1 MSYARARLLLGMS
14 GVGLIVV
21 SSTLLL
27 LTQYP
32 LSILP
37 TTQEWSKTDLSSL
50 GILLI
55 GLALGLLPLDLLG
68 GYFLPNRWRPNTI
81 TGKAFLLAWGRGA
94 LVQTALF
101 LMFSLWILLLG
112 RSLGYVGA
120 VLAIIS
126 GGVGLI
132 CFQLP
137 IARLVGALRMV
148 KPAESADSSKLKETQ
163 ELLQSQGHDLV
174 PIEILSHQDV
184 GFTGGIVGIPGREK
198 IILPADL
205 VTKLTAEELAI
216 VIARRVEAL
225 RSGSR
230 LRGLLL
236 SFAWVII
243 GFTLSILF
251 PGAGYES
258 VSGLAMACLGFTIWT
273 FLGLLLLPTLSRQAS
288 YAIDKRILAAGASTD
303 YFQRAMARLDSFQD
317 DEPERSRWVEAIF
330 HPVPSVANRTSV
342 TSAGEV
348 TEMERPIAWH
358 AARMTLFMSWA
369 CMGTLVRAV
378 HCNVGRPELWVM
390 LPTD

>member
-120 VLAIIS
+120 VLAIVS

-148 KPAESADSSKLKETQ
+148 KPAESADSS
-163 ELLQSQGHDLV
+163 
-174 PIEILSHQDV
+174 
-184 GFTGGIVGIPGREK
+184 
-198 IILPADL
+198 
-205 VTKLTAEELAI
+205 AE
-216 VIARRVEAL
+216 
-225 RSGSR
+225 GN
-230 LRGLLL
+230 
-236 SFAWVII
+236 
-243 GFTLSILF
+243 T
-251 PGAGYES
+251 
-258 VSGLAMACLGFTIWT
+258 
-273 FLGLLLLPTLSRQAS
+273 
-288 YAIDKRILAAGASTD
+288 GAST
-303 YFQRAMARLDSFQD
+303 
-317 DEPERSRWVEAIF
+317 I
-330 HPVPSVANRTSV
+330 
-342 TSAGEV
+342 AG
-348 TEMERPIAWH
+348 
-358 AARMTLFMSWA
+358 S
-369 CMGTLVRAV
+369 
-378 HCNVGRPELWVM
+378 
-390 LPTD
+390 

>member
-120 VLAIIS
+120 VLAIVS

-148 KPAESADSSKLKETQ
+148 KPAESPDSSKLKETQ
-163 ELLQSQGHDLV
+163 ELLPSQGHDLV
-174 PIEILSHQDV
+174 PIEILRHQDA
-184 GFTGGIVGIPGREK
+184 GFTGGIVGVPGREK

-348 TEMERPIAWH
+348 TKMERPIAWH